1 MAMAM
6 SMSKMD
12 GIKTLLNT
20 SLERSRALSMELDK
34 TGTRLEQIKQ
44 RLPSLVPI
52 QNCSFVA
59 VRHQIDG
66 VIGPASALLKVF
78 DVVLELQKSLLS
90 EPFSD
95 LFNYLSLVKRLEEA
109 MKFLADNSRL
119 TIQWLEGIFED
130 LEGNPGIDDQ
140 YILNVKKPL
149 RILQELQDTD
159 VCSRLKGGVLFE
171 AMEKIEAE
179 FKRLVTEN
187 TLPFALIDSP
197 TNQANRIAPSL
208 MPVGVI
214 HKLQAII
221 RRLKANGRLENCIS
235 VYAQVRSSNVR
246 ASLQVFDL
254 EYLENPISE
263 FDDVQDIEGL
273 IDNWCKQFELVVKNL
288 FEPEYKLCSDVFDKI
303 GSDVSRSCFAK
314 IAVQSGILSFLRF
327 GKNVTES
334 KKGPIKLLKLLD
346 IFAVL
351 NNLRVDFNRLF
362 GGGAYGE
369 IQTLTRDVIK
379 RVVNGACEIFWEL
392 PIHVEVHRKTSPP
405 SNGNVPRLVSFV
417 TDYCNQLLGDK
428 YKATLT
434 KVLVIHQSWKQE
446 TYQEGLLASQIFNVI
461 KEIAL
466 NLDAWSSTH
475 QDVTLS
481 YVFMMNNHSHFC
493 NLKGTKLGEML
504 GSSWLRAHEQYK
516 EYYAGLYMRESWGKL
531 IALLN
536 LQDEQKSNTNN
547 NTKRLKA
554 FNEAFD
560 CLYKKQSNWVVTD
573 IDLKEKI
580 CKLVVQAFVPAYRNY
595 LKSYGLLD
603 ESKHVKYSVQS
614 LENMLS
620 SLFEPKLSTRQVHF
634 IGKIKHVVTH
644 LMLTSVT

>member
-1 MAMAM
+1 MC
-6 SMSKMD
+6 S
-12 GIKTLLNT
+12 TL
-20 SLERSRALSMELDK
+20 SS
-34 TGTRLEQIKQ
+34 
-44 RLPSLVPI
+44 
-52 QNCSFVA
+52 SF
-59 VRHQIDG
+59 
-66 VIGPASALLKVF
+66 
-78 DVVLELQKSLLS
+78 KSHS
-90 EPFSD
+90 YQSPFSD
-95 LFNYLSLVKRLEEA
+95 LFNYLSIMKQLEEA
-109 MKFLADNSRL
+109 MKFLADNCRL
-119 TIQWLEGIFED
+119 TIQWLEGIFD
-130 LEGNPGIDDQ
+130 ALEGNPGMDDR

-159 VCSRLKGGVLFE
+159 VCARLKGGVLFE
-171 AMEKIEAE
+171 AMEKLEAE

-187 TLPFALIDSP
+187 TVPFALIDSP
-197 TNQANRIAPSL
+197 TNQANRIAPSF

-221 RRLKANGRLENCIS
+221 RRFKANSRLENCIS
-235 VYAQVRSSNVR
+235 VYAQVRSSNIR
-246 ASLQVFDL
+246 TSLQVFDL
-254 EYLENPISE
+254 EYLENSISE
-263 FDDVQDIEGL
+263 FDDVQDMEGSV
-273 IDNWCKQFELVVKNL
+273 DNWCKQFELVVKNL
-288 FEPEYKLCSDVFDKI
+288 FEPEFKLCSDVFDKI
-303 GSDVSRSCFAK
+303 GSDVSTSCFAK

-327 GKNVTES
+327 GKKVT
-334 KKGPIKLLKLLD
+334 
-346 IFAVL
+346 
-351 NNLRVDFNRLF
+351 
-362 GGGAYGE
+362 GE
-369 IQTLTRDVIK
+369 DVIK

-392 PIHVEVHRKTSPP
+392 PIQVEAQRKTSPP

-417 TDYCNQLLGDK
+417 TDYCNLLLGDK
-428 YKATLT
+428 YKPTLT
-434 KVLVIHQSWKQE
+434 QVLVIHQSWKKE
-446 TYQEGLLASQIFNVI
+446 KYQEGLLASQIFNMI

-466 NLDAWSSTH
+466 NLDAWSSAH

-504 GSSWLRAHEQYK
+504 GRSWLRAHEQYK
-516 EYYAGLYMRESWGKL
+516 EYYAGLYMRHSWGKL
-531 IALLN
+531 IALMN
-536 LQDEQKSNTNN
+536 LQDGQKSNMN

-573 IDLKEKI
+573 TDLKEKI

-595 LKSYGLLD
+595 LNSYGLLD

-644 LMLTSVT
+644 LMLTTVT